1 MEPIAIVGL
10 GCLFPGADNPM
21 AYWENLC
28 RQKDS
33 ASPVSEQ
40 ELGTS
45 PDNYYHPVPGTA
57 DKINYNR
64 NGYVRDFIFNSQ
76 GYYLSPDELNS
87 LDALFKWTL
96 YAAEQ
101 ALSHSGYRHNEA
113 LLKKTGLIIG
123 NIGMP
128 THAVKR
134 LMTPFYHQLLQPYI
148 QTLLHRP
155 DFRFDAIWPP
165 AAYDDANLITGGHSA
180 TVAALALGLAGP
192 SFALD
197 AACSSALYA
206 IKLASDYLESG
217 KADLMLAG
225 AVCHADH
232 IYINHGFNVLQA
244 FPKQGISIPF
254 DRASEGLK
262 AGEGAGIVAL
272 KRYRDAVRDNDTVYA
287 VIESVGLSNDAGAK
301 HMLVPDIQGQ
311 RTALARAY
319 PDGDTRIDY
328 LECHATG
335 TPVGD
340 QVELA
345 SVEGFFA
352 AHGALPL
359 IGANKANNGHM
370 LTASGMGSLLKVVLS
385 LNHGQIP
392 ATPGVT
398 ELVNTPEGKLTLD
411 HVVRS
416 TRAWPDTGRP
426 KRAGINAFG
435 FGGVNAH
442 LVVSEDHAGLRAR
455 HAASSPTAQVQQPL
469 ALVGIGVHLA
479 HTQQSEQLAQVLKQ
493 GEQFFT
499 DLPRTRWIGM
509 EQRPDVLAQRGVS
522 QPPQGAYIERFDF
535 DCKHFKLP
543 PNVVGPHLLSHLFLL
558 PVAERAFLD
567 AGYALDGSR
576 RNIAVIVAGGVDYG
590 CLRYQARNE
599 IGWQLAQSLQR
610 CGISLSG
617 DDQAALESIVRDG
630 LFPAPYPEGI
640 TGGIGNIVASR
651 LAAHLRLNGPTFS
664 LYSEESAPFKAI
676 ELAQFMLAR
685 QQVDAVLIASCS
697 FAGGV
702 ENVLWDHQSLQA
714 NQDVGDGGGVVV
726 LKREQDALRDD
737 TAIYA
742 LVDGLAIAHAPNR
755 SLPFKPAVQTLA
767 ENMTAALA
775 AAGCDA
781 HQVAYVEAYAG
792 ARPGELEAECAALHQ
807 AYRTEDRATPLTLG
821 TLKAHYG
828 HLSAASGLLGIIK
841 TALQLSQRYLPGVP
855 DFTLAEPLRA
865 AASGPGLQVP
875 RQGADWPTSAQGP
888 RRAAI
893 SHIGVDRAY
902 SHLILREP
910 TQGRRASAG
919 HIASPA
925 SVSLNVSVFTGRDKT
940 VEEIVLSEAAIAR
953 FAALADNAPVTRLPP
968 VALSVTSRVPHDTA
982 HQWRHA
988 YTQLRY
994 LTLENTFHRLIA
1006 RQLGVEL
1013 EPSAPVRPRPVL
1025 DYQQLL
1031 ELTDG
1036 SIARVLGEA
1045 YQEADSYPIR
1055 TRMPSPPYLF
1065 VSRITA
1071 LSAQKDRL
1079 EPGFIEWEYDIP
1091 PDAWYVVDGKA
1102 PAFMSL
1108 ESSHAMIV
1116 AFTVIGCDMMFK
1128 GQLCYRAVDSQT
1140 TVYSEMPVAGET
1152 LRGRVNITSVVK
1164 AGGVVLIG
1172 YEYFCYVDDRL
1183 VFKLV
1188 ANSGF
1193 FSARDMARAKHLDT
1207 AAYFRE
1213 TIPSTRFTPPLRC
1226 DKTALSDREVSALL
1240 QGDVA
1245 ACFGAAYARPG
1256 IGHICNPHTR
1266 MLDRVVSMSRDG
1278 GAFGLGEMLGEVDI
1292 DPDHFVF
1299 KAHFKN
1305 DPVMPGTFLVE
1316 GCEQMVK
1323 VFLHYLG
1330 LNSQPHLTPRTLCD
1344 HHYSARF
1351 RGEVKCERDVL
1362 RYRLTCKSVN
1372 ARYAADGHTLEDIAL
1387 TFIVEMLYRGNVIGL
1402 CDNLGAGFSRDASD
1416 AAATHP
1422 HTTPLQVDAAEPIS
1436 QGS

>member
-28 RQKDS
+28 QEKDS
-33 ASPVSEQ
+33 ASSISEK

-45 PDNYYHPVPGTA
+45 PENYYHPVPGTA
-57 DKINYNR
+57 DKIHYNR
-64 NGYVRDFIFNSQ
+64 NGYVRDFIFDAQ
-76 GYYLSPDELNS
+76 GYRLPANELNS

-96 YAAEQ
+96 YTAEQ
-101 ALSHSGYRHNEA
+101 ALSHSGYRHHENT
-113 LLKKTGLIIG
+113 LKKTGLIIG

-128 THAVKR
+128 THTVKR
-134 LMTPFYHQLLQPYI
+134 MMTPFYHQLLQPYI
-148 QTLLHRP
+148 QKLIHRP
-155 DFRFDAIWPP
+155 DFHFDEVWPT
-165 AAYDDANLITGGHSA
+165 ADYDDVNLITGGHNA
-180 TVAALALGLAGP
+180 TVAALALGMAGP
-192 SFALD
+192 TFSLD

-262 AGEGAGIVAL
+262 AGEGAGMVAL
-272 KRYRDAVRDNDTVYA
+272 KRYRDAVRDNDTIYA

-311 RTALARAY
+311 CAALERAY
-319 PDGDTRIDY
+319 AHSDTRIDY

-345 SVEGFFA
+345 SVERFFA
-352 AHGALPL
+352 SHGNLPL

-370 LTASGMGSLLKVVLS
+370 LTASGMGSLLKVVLAMQHNQ
-385 LNHGQIP
+385 LP

-398 ELVNTPEGKLTLD
+398 ELVNTPEGKLTLE
-411 HVVRS
+411 HVVREA
-416 TRAWPDTGRP
+416 RPWPATGAP

-442 LVVSEDHAGLRAR
+442 LVLCDDNAGLRA
-455 HAASSPTAQVQQPL
+455 HTSATKANIIPHQPL
-469 ALVGIGVHLA
+469 ALVGMGIHLA
-479 HTQQSEQLAQVLKQ
+479 ETEQSAQLAKAIQQ
-493 GEQFFT
+493 EAQFFT
-499 DLPRTRWIGM
+499 ELPATRWIGL
-509 EQRPDVLAQRGVS
+509 EQRPDVLAQRGVT
-522 QPPQGAYIERFDF
+522 QAPQGAYIERFDF

-567 AGYALDGSR
+567 AGYELDGSR

-599 IGWQLAQSLQR
+599 ISWQLAQSLSR
-610 CGISLSG
+610 CGITLSS
-617 DDQAALESIVRDG
+617 DDQTALEDIVRNG

-676 ELAQFMLAR
+676 ELAQFMLDR

-702 ENVLWDHQSLQA
+702 ENVLWDHQSQHA
-714 NQDVGDGGGVVV
+714 NQEVGDGGGAII

-742 LVDGLAIAHAPNR
+742 LVDGLSVSHEPGR
-755 SLPFKPAVQTLA
+755 SLRFAPSAQALVDS
-767 ENMTAALA
+767 MTTALGT
-775 AAGCDA
+775 AGCTPQ
-781 HQVAYVEAYAG
+781 QVDYVEVYAG
-792 ARPGELEAECAALHQ
+792 ACPGELETECEAVRHVYGVAG
-807 AYRTEDRATPLTLG
+807 RTTPLTLG

-841 TALQLSQRYLPGVP
+841 TALQLSESYLPGIP
-855 DFTLAEPLRA
+855 SFSLSQELRHA
-865 AASGPGLQVP
+865 ARSDLQVP
-875 RQGADWPTSAQGP
+875 EHGTVWRSQTT
-888 RRAAI
+888 RRAAVN
-893 SHIGVDRAY
+893 HIGIDRAY

-910 TQGRRASAG
+910 TVGRQARARTIPPLATK
-919 HIASPA
+919 P
-925 SVSLNVSVFTGRDKT
+925 LNVSVFTGRDKT
-940 VEEIVLSEAAIAR
+940 VQAIMLSDTAQAR
-953 FAALADNAPVTRLPP
+953 FAYLADSVPLTRIPQALPMT
-968 VALSVTSRVPHDTA
+968 LLVPNDTA

-994 LTLENTFHRLIA
+994 LELESTFHRLIA
-1006 RQLGVEL
+1006 RQLIQEDSATLSQVYPKP
-1013 EPSAPVRPRPVL
+1013 EPVHPRPLL
-1025 DYQQLL
+1025 DYEQLL

-1036 SIARVLGEA
+1036 SIASVLGKE
-1045 YQEADSYPIR
+1045 YEEADRYAIR

-1071 LSAQKDRL
+1071 MSAQKDKL

-1091 PDAWYVVDGKA
+1091 ADAWYVVDGKA

-1140 TVYSEMPVAGET
+1140 TVYSEMPAAGET

-1164 AGGVVLIG
+1164 AGSVVLIG

-1193 FSARDMARAKHLDT
+1193 FSARDMARAKPLDT
-1207 AAYFRE
+1207 SVYFRE
-1213 TIPSTRFTPPLRC
+1213 APASTPFTPPLLSN
-1226 DKTALSDREVSALL
+1226 KTALSDKEISSLL

-1245 ACFGAAYARPG
+1245 ACFGPAYARAD
-1256 IGHICNPHTR
+1256 IGHICNPNTR
-1266 MLDRVVSMSRDG
+1266 MLNRIVSMSRDG

-1330 LNSQPHLTPRTLCD
+1330 LNSQSYLTPRTLCN

-1362 RYRLTCKSVN
+1362 RYRLTCKSIN
-1372 ARYAADGHTLEDIAL
+1372 ARYADDGRSLDDIAL
-1387 TFIVEMLYRGNVIGL
+1387 TFIVEILYRGNVIGL
-1402 CDNLGAGFSRDASD
+1402 CDNLGAGFSRETLTIADSSYN
-1416 AAATHP
+1416 TMP
-1422 HTTPLQVDAAEPIS
+1422 FRAETA
-1436 QGS
+1436 